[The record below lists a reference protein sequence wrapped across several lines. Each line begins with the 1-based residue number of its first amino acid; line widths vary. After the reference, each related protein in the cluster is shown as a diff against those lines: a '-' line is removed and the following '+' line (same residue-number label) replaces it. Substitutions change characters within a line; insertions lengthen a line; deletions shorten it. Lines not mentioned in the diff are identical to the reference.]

1 MKNYDL
7 IRHVKGESQFVDDIL
22 VPEGL
27 LYASVSYS
35 KIAHGELLN
44 INIYDAIKIKGVRGI
59 YTARDIPGENQIGG
73 IVPDEE
79 LFATDRVEFIG

>member
-35 KIAHGELLN
+35 KIAHGEL
-44 INIYDAIKIKGVRGI
+44 INIIIKDAIKIKGVR
-59 YTARDIPGENQIGG
+59 
-73 IVPDEE
+73 
-79 LFATDRVEFIG
+79 